1 MRNYKVTEKT
11 GKLVGV
17 KAVTGDEDLLLISD
31 DGTIIR
37 MAVNGI
43 RPLSRSTQGVRLMR
57 LTPGS
62 RLISVEKTE
71 HSQEEAVEPENIEVP
86 DEVTDEEIMEE
97 IAEEIPEDENS

>member
-1 MRNYKVTEKT
+1 MGEYTCHNRGGVGMRNYKVTEKT

-37 MAVNGI
+37 MAVSSI

-71 HSQEEAVEPENIEVP
+71 SSQDAVEAENS
-86 DEVTDEEIMEE
+86 EEIT
-97 IAEEIPEDENS
+97 EDENG